1 MVKTYD
7 LKGGYMTNLTDLAT
21 DFKNKTQ
28 KLKENEK
35 QVTEQIEQDYQELMR
50 DCEKWKSDI
59 KQCLTQSETSILQDI
74 SKQSQE
80 VEKIISTKTNELKA
94 NITTYG
100 AKAFTIGA
108 ILWGIVGLISGA
120 VFVIMMVMVWIKNG
134 ELNELKTEIAYA
146 EKTLSILEDKTNGV
160 RITNCNI
167 GTEEKPIY
175 QPCAEIEPVFYSKK
189 WGGKKADLRI
199 LRTSKKGK

>member
-1 MVKTYD
+1 MSKVT
-7 LKGGYMTNLTDLAT
+7 TW
-21 DFKNKTQ
+21 
-28 KLKENEK
+28 EEK
-35 QVTEQIEQDYQELMR
+35 AKEQIAKGKQRLEQDYQEVMTAS
-50 DCEKWKSDI
+50 EKWKTAI
-59 KQCLTQSETSILQDI
+59 QECLTQSETSILKGI

-80 VEKIISTKTNELKA
+80 VEKSISQQSQQLNARIK
-94 NITTYG
+94 TYG
-100 AKAFTIGA
+100 ANAFTIGA
-108 ILWGIVGLISGA
+108 VLWGIVGLISGA
-120 VFVIMMVMVWIKNG
+120 IFVIMMVMVWIKNG